1 MQSLQPD
8 ASKNVQSLD
17 DIYWIL
23 GQSDHDVQAVYSHKA
38 RDSSQIDLNVGDR
51 IGIAGNHWDGY
62 SKGVNRNT
70 GRTGLFPSY
79 KVQDI
84 MVVEDFPTY
93 EGV

>member
-8 ASKNVQSLD
+8 ASKNVQSMD

-23 GQSDHDVQAVYSHKA
+23 GQSDHDVQAVYPHKSQ
-38 RDSSQIDLNVGDR
+38 DSSQIDLNVGDR

-62 SKGVNRNT
+62 SKGINRNT
-70 GRTGLFPSY
+70 NRTGLFPSY

-84 MVVEDFPTY
+84 MVVEEFPTY